1 MTKRVRSFFE
11 VISETFDENREEFL
25 DAQTDP
31 NMINYLVGKI
41 MVKSKGEINPELSM
55 KVIKAIV
62 ESDLPNTFKM
72 TLKEKSNT

>member
-1 MTKRVRSFFE
+1 MTKGVRSFFE

-72 TLKEKSNT
+72 TLKEKSNI

>member
-1 MTKRVRSFFE
+1 MTKGVRSFFE